1 MDEKIKKRHIAK
13 DMIEKRIRSKWIGC
27 NFEISIDTDYMT
39 FTNIEWFKYRE
50 LILFNSIIAISLKN
64 NFSTQK
70 LCEKFN
76 NSSSCIVVSNDS
88 RKDYQ
93 SKVIEEITREQ
104 AVANALIQA
113 FAVINHL
120 LAKEKSILIAHG
132 ILGIEFEDLVDEG
145 KTTRTLERIYNR
157 ALDDFAWG
165 MEIT

>member
-1 MDEKIKKRHIAK
+1 MNEKIKKRHIAK

-27 NFEISIDTDYMT
+27 SFEIEIGTDYMP

-50 LILFNSIIAISLKN
+50 LIVFNTIVSITLKD
-64 NFSTQK
+64 NFSTEK

-93 SKVIEEITREQ
+93 SKIIQEITKEQ

-113 FAVINHL
+113 FVVINHL
-120 LAKEKSILIAHG
+120 LAKEKNILIAHG
-132 ILGIEFEDLVDEG
+132 ILGIEFEDLVEEG
-145 KTTRTLERIYNR
+145 RTCRTLERIYNR